1 MIRTSELPE
10 RAPRTKRW
18 QASVV
23 PDRVIVAGGGLVGLS
38 CAWFLR
44 AAGAEVVVFE
54 RGAAVGGGAS
64 RGNAGEICPSM
75 VDPVPAPGM
84 VAHAFA
90 NLFRRDAALFVHP
103 AYAPRMAGFLAR
115 FARAST
121 RAAYERGLAA
131 LGQLSRGVFEAYDE
145 LAQAGIGTHAGRNG
159 YLMCYASVA
168 SARKEREAFLRA
180 ERAGLASPPGPVL
193 DAAAAAEMEPLL
205 SPAVRAAF
213 LVPDERWIDPSRLI
227 DDLASANREAGVE
240 IVTDVRVT
248 AIDEGPGSVRVATSR
263 GGFEGSALVMAAGI
277 GSREL
282 CSMLGVRLPMQPGK
296 GYSFSLHPEPVPSRV
311 VNFADAHVVATP
323 MGDRLRIGGTM
334 EFDGTLDRFNPRR
347 IEAIVRAL
355 RPYVRGIDWSAR
367 TDEWVGPRPMTPD
380 GLPFIGRLPGS
391 SRAFVAAGHNMLGLT
406 LAPVTGKVIAELV
419 TAGRAAVD
427 LSPFSVGRFSR
438 RR

>member
-1 MIRTSELPE
+1 M
-10 RAPRTKRW
+10 A
-18 QASVV
+18 
-23 PDRVIVAGGGLVGLS
+23 
-38 CAWFLR
+38 
-44 AAGAEVVVFE
+44 
-54 RGAAVGGGAS
+54 
-64 RGNAGEICPSM
+64 
-75 VDPVPAPGM
+75 DPVPAPGM

-131 LGQLSRGVFEAYDE
+131 LGQLSKGVFEAYDE
-145 LAQAGIGTHAGRNG
+145 LALAGIGTHAGRDG

-180 ERAGLASPPGPVL
+180 AGTGLCSPPGPVL
-193 DAAAAAEMEPLL
+193 DAEAAAELEPLV
-205 SPAVRAAF
+205 SAAVRAAF
-213 LVPDERWIDPSRLI
+213 HIPDERWIDPSRFV
-227 DDLASANREAGVE
+227 DDLARVNGDADVE
-240 IVTDVRVT
+240 IVPEVRVT

-263 GGFEGSALVMAAGI
+263 GGFEGTAMVIAAGI

-282 CSMLGVRLPMQPGK
+282 CAMLGVRLPMQPGK
-296 GYSFSLHPEPVPSRV
+296 GYSFSVHPELMPSRV

-406 LAPVTGKVIAELV
+406 LAPVTGRVVAELV
-419 TAGRAAVD
+419 TTGRTGID
-427 LSPFSVGRFSR
+427 LSPFAVGR
-438 RR
+438 